1 MPGPVRRCLWY
12 SGADLTGAPAVALS
26 CIPCSHA
33 ESTLVT
39 ARGDAVLIEPLQKA
53 AKARLAILQ
62 ANPNMQQFLYAP
74 TTIIFGCDRALC
86 KLRQIVLYAN
96 YAWCV
101 IFV

>member
-1 MPGPVRRCLWY
+1 
-12 SGADLTGAPAVALS
+12 
-26 CIPCSHA
+26 
-33 ESTLVT
+33 
-39 ARGDAVLIEPLQKA
+39 VLIEPLQKA

>member
-1 MPGPVRRCLWY
+1 VPGPVCQAVFAVQRHGPY
-12 SGADLTGAPAVALS
+12 VALP
-26 CIPCSHA
+26 CIRCSHA

-39 ARGDAVLIEPLQKA
+39 ARGDAVLIEPLQEA

-62 ANPNMQQFLYAP
+62 SNPNMQQFLYAP

-86 KLRQIVLYAN
+86 KLRQIVLCAN
-96 YAWCV
+96 YTWWV